1 MAIITNAG
9 GGGGLD
15 TDELTATA
23 GDILKG
29 KTAGVK
35 GSDEPVAGTLE
46 LTGDAADST
55 VLSGKTYYNT
65 DAKTKRTGTMAN
77 QGAKTAALNCGGSY
91 TIPAGYHNGAGK
103 VTANSLA
110 SQTGGA
116 TAEDKY
122 VYTGKTYWKD
132 GVKRTGSMTVSSVVS
147 FSVAAYSA
155 TQFTCTWKW
164 PSKGPYSGVI
174 IRGKLGGYPTNAWDG
189 QLAYQG
195 TGSNAALGATSSV
208 VISGAQEGSGGT
220 TYYFRIWVYCTCS
233 AGDVYSG
240 YLQTTAATRGR
251 GQQIFTSSG
260 TFTVPANTSFID
272 VFCVGGGGGGNTG
285 NSNVNAHSGGG
296 GGGGGYTAT
305 KKSVAVSS
313 GQQYV
318 VTVGNGDPGSNKDS
332 SALSNS
338 LSYSYSQLNRGGTSS
353 FGNLVIAKGG
363 FRGNCGATSSTYG
376 FGEGGSGGSGGG
388 DECGISKPGISSSW
402 HQGGQDGSNFRYY
415 DGEEYWSK
423 THYTIAEIEALSTDR
438 KKVQSAL
445 DGYGQGTTT
454 RAFGENNG
462 TLYSSGGG
470 GGATWYRAPS
480 EDQKGVGGYG
490 GYGAGNGGDG
500 SSSSS
505 DGTSG
510 AANTGSGGGGGGS
523 RQSRFVTSGG
533 SGGSGIVIVRW
544 GY

>member
-1 MAIITNAG
+1 MATFTNAG

-272 VFCVGGGGGGNTG
+272 VFCVGGGGGGSSSTQKG
-285 NSNVNAHSGGG
+285 ESKYEIYGGG
-296 GGGGGYTAT
+296 GGGGGYTT
-305 KKSVAVSS
+305 TRRSIAVSY
-313 GQQYV
+313 GQQFQITIGAGGSGASRGEKGKAGGGSSFSDLCSANGGLGAHERYPSGYYHAKYGGKGGSGGAGGY
-318 VTVGNGDPGSNKDS
+318 TNDGSSDGNSAYIYNNNPSSDYSATGQGSNTRAFSES
-332 SALSNS
+332 SGTL
-338 LSYSYSQLNRGGTSS
+338 YSGGGGT
-353 FGNLVIAKGG
+353 GAAWNQVKGEG
-363 FRGNCGATSSTYG
+363 RNSGYGGDGGGATTPGNIVDSPGVNAANNTG
-376 FGEGGSGGSGGG
+376 GGGSGGS
-388 DECGISKPGISSSW
+388 I
-402 HQGGQDGSNFRYY
+402 YV
-415 DGEEYWSK
+415 
-423 THYTIAEIEALSTDR
+423 DR
-438 KKVQSAL
+438 HGRV
-445 DGYGQGTTT
+445 Y
-454 RAFGENNG
+454 
-462 TLYSSGGG
+462 
-470 GGATWYRAPS
+470 
-480 EDQKGVGGYG
+480 
-490 GYGAGNGGDG
+490 G
-500 SSSSS
+500 SSS
-505 DGTSG
+505 
-510 AANTGSGGGGGGS
+510 
-523 RQSRFVTSGG
+523 SGG